1 MNINV
6 FSLLSRGAL
15 PVMAGL
21 LLCSSCVT
29 DSFVEDTWDREPM
42 LKYWADEI
50 IIPSWVSYSSQTDNM
65 VLAVDAFSDD
75 PTAIN
80 YDVFK
85 ASVLSAYSGWQW
97 VSFLE
102 IGPGEAESARYRTN
116 TFPADTAKISNAA
129 TNYNGLNGPNF
140 MLPSTYSEQGF
151 PAIDF
156 LLNSF
161 SSSQTAAIYFA
172 NNDGP
177 LLYLVALVGELNE
190 ISKTVLLEWNSY
202 RTVFISNDGS
212 SASSSLN
219 KIANDYIFHYEK
231 ELRAGKIGIPAG
243 VFSSNTYPRKVEA
256 FYSDTWSSILFTEG
270 LRAHS
275 RFFNGV
281 SFDSLLVGPS
291 FAQYLD
297 HLNVRRGDTT
307 LSFVISDQFNIT
319 RQTSE
324 TITETYS
331 TTIGQNVFKM
341 LSLYDDLQVNTINMK
356 TDMLQAFNVKV
367 DYVDADGD

>member
-1 MNINV
+1 
-6 FSLLSRGAL
+6 
-15 PVMAGL
+15 
-21 LLCSSCVT
+21 
-29 DSFVEDTWDREPM
+29 
-42 LKYWADEI
+42 
-50 IIPSWVSYSSQTDNM
+50 
-65 VLAVDAFSDD
+65 
-75 PTAIN
+75 
-80 YDVFK
+80 
-85 ASVLSAYSGWQW
+85 
-97 VSFLE
+97 
-102 IGPGEAESARYRTN
+102 
-116 TFPADTAKISNAA
+116 
-129 TNYNGLNGPNF
+129 

-190 ISKTVLLEWNSY
+190 ISKTVLLEWNTY